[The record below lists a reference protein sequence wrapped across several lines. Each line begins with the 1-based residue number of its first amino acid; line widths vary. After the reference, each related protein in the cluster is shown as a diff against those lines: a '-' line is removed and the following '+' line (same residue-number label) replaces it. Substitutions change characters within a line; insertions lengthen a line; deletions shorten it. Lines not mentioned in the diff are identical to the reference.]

1 MEPSFHSA
9 APDADSDPAVDAILA
24 RAEQAVARAGERI
37 LVERLHR
44 ALDDEGSAALVSLSE
59 TLLPLLQS
67 LVIVLPDAVAS
78 GVSPAMRVAAET
90 LGAAL
95 RERGV
100 ALPALVDEGLRL
112 HERLMQEIAADFRN
126 SDRTLVMAV
135 LRISRA
141 ILDMERAALLAY
153 QEKADTALAHVAL
166 DDPLTGLA
174 SQTYFARR
182 LEDELQRARRQ
193 ERPLALVLIDIDPAR
208 PARAA
213 DNGHDPHDP
222 EEPIQAA
229 GDGSSPQL
237 FAMLLR
243 RQLRGIDLAAYRGAR
258 LFALLLVETGRD
270 GASALLQRLRRD
282 AAAQGTLPRFS
293 AAMAVSPDDGL
304 TADALLDR
312 AAQELSQ
319 ARRSTGQLE

>member
-9 APDADSDPAVDAILA
+9 APDSDSDPAVDAILA

-44 ALDDEGSAALVSLSE
+44 ALDDEGGAALVALSE

-67 LVIVLPDAVAS
+67 LVIVLPAAVAA

-90 LGAAL
+90 LGTAL

-100 ALPALVDEGLRL
+100 VLPALVDEGLRL
-112 HERLMQEIAADFRN
+112 HERLMQEIAADFRD

-153 QEKADTALAHVAL
+153 QEKADTALAQVAL

-193 ERPLALVLIDIDPAR
+193 ERPLALVLIDIDHAR
-208 PARAA
+208 STRAV
-213 DNGHDPHDP
+213 DNGHDQ
-222 EEPIQAA
+222 EQSTQTI
-229 GDGSSPQL
+229 GDGAAMPQL

-258 LFALLLVETGRD
+258 LFALLLVETRRD

-282 AAAQGTLPRFS
+282 AAAQGALPRFS

-304 TADALLDR
+304 TADALLDH
-312 AAQELSQ
+312 AEQELSR
-319 ARRSTGQLE
+319 ARRATEQLG

>member
-67 LVIVLPDAVAS
+67 LVIVLPDAVVS

-141 ILDMERAALLAY
+141 ILDMESAALLSY

-193 ERPLALVLIDIDPAR
+193 ERPLALVLIDTDPAR

-213 DNGHDPHDP
+213 DNGHDP
-222 EEPIQAA
+222 EEPAQAV

-243 RQLRGIDLAAYRGAR
+243 RQLRGIDLAAYRGGR

-282 AAAQGTLPRFS
+282 AAAQGALPRFS

-312 AAQELSQ
+312 AEQELSQ

>member
-1 MEPSFHSA
+1 
-9 APDADSDPAVDAILA
+9 
-24 RAEQAVARAGERI
+24 
-37 LVERLHR
+37 
-44 ALDDEGSAALVSLSE
+44 
-59 TLLPLLQS
+59 
-67 LVIVLPDAVAS
+67 
-78 GVSPAMRVAAET
+78 
-90 LGAAL
+90 
-95 RERGV
+95 
-100 ALPALVDEGLRL
+100 
-112 HERLMQEIAADFRN
+112 
-126 SDRTLVMAV
+126 
-135 LRISRA
+135 
-141 ILDMERAALLAY
+141 MERAALLAY

-193 ERPLALVLIDIDPAR
+193 ERPLTLVLIDIDPTR
-208 PARAA
+208 PARAE
-213 DNGHDPHDP
+213 DNGYDP
-222 EEPIQAA
+222 EEPTQAA

-282 AAAQGTLPRFS
+282 AAAQGALPRFS

-304 TADALLDR
+304 TADALLDHVE
-312 AAQELSQ
+312 QELSR
-319 ARRSTGQLE
+319 ARRSTG

>member
-1 MEPSFHSA
+1 MDPSFHSA
-9 APDADSDPAVDAILA
+9 APDSDSDPAVDAILA

-67 LVIVLPDAVAS
+67 LVIVLPDAVTS

-100 ALPALVDEGLRL
+100 ALPTLVDEGLRL

-153 QEKADTALAHVAL
+153 QEKADTALAHVAF

-213 DNGHDPHDP
+213 DNGHDP
-222 EEPIQAA
+222 EEPTLAA

-282 AAAQGTLPRFS
+282 AAAQGALPRFS

-312 AAQELSQ
+312 AEQELSR
-319 ARRSTGQLE
+319 ARRSLE

>member
-112 HERLMQEIAADFRN
+112 HERLMQEIAANFRD

-141 ILDMERAALLAY
+141 ILDMERAALLSY

-174 SQTYFARR
+174 SQTYFTRR

-193 ERPLALVLIDIDPAR
+193 ERPLALVLIDTDPAR

-213 DNGHDPHDP
+213 DNGHDP
-222 EEPIQAA
+222 EEPTQAA
-229 GDGSSPQL
+229 GDNSNPQL

-243 RQLRGIDLAAYRGAR
+243 RQLRGIDLAAYRGGR

-282 AAAQGTLPRFS
+282 AAAQGALPRFS

-312 AAQELSQ
+312 AEQELSH

>member
-1 MEPSFHSA
+1 MDPSFHSA

-112 HERLMQEIAADFRN
+112 HERLMQEIAANFRD

-141 ILDMERAALLAY
+141 ILDMERAALLSY

-193 ERPLALVLIDIDPAR
+193 ERPLALVLIDTDPAR

-213 DNGHDPHDP
+213 DNGHDP
-222 EEPIQAA
+222 EEPTLAA

-243 RQLRGIDLAAYRGAR
+243 RQLRGIDLAAYRGGR

-282 AAAQGTLPRFS
+282 AAAQGALPRFS

-304 TADALLDR
+304 TADTLLDR
-312 AAQELSQ
+312 AEQELSR
-319 ARRSTGQLE
+319 ARRSLE

>member
-9 APDADSDPAVDAILA
+9 APDADTDPAIDALLA

-193 ERPLALVLIDIDPAR
+193 ERPLALVLIDTDPAR

-213 DNGHDPHDP
+213 DNGHDS
-222 EEPIQAA
+222 EEPAQAA

-243 RQLRGIDLAAYRGAR
+243 RQLRGIDLAAYRGGR

-282 AAAQGTLPRFS
+282 AAAQGALPRFS

-312 AAQELSQ
+312 AEQELSH

>member
-1 MEPSFHSA
+1 MESSFQPA
-9 APDADSDPAVDAILA
+9 ALDAHSDPDPAIDAILA
-24 RAEQAVARAGERI
+24 RAERVVARAGERV

-78 GVSPAMRVAAET
+78 GVSPAMHVAAET

-100 ALPALVDEGLRL
+100 ALPTLIDEGLRL
-112 HERLMQEIAADFRN
+112 HERLMQEIAADFRD
-126 SDRTLVMAV
+126 SDRTLMMAA

-153 QEKADTALAHVAL
+153 QEKADTALAHVAF

-208 PARAA
+208 PVRAA
-213 DNGHDPHDP
+213 DNGHAL
-222 EEPIQAA
+222 EEPTLVA

-237 FAMLLR
+237 FALLLR

-270 GASALLQRLRRD
+270 GATALLQRLRRD
-282 AAAQGTLPRFS
+282 VSAQGALPRFS

-304 TADALLDR
+304 TVDALLDR
-312 AAQELSQ
+312 AEQELAR
-319 ARRSTGQLE
+319 ARRSTG